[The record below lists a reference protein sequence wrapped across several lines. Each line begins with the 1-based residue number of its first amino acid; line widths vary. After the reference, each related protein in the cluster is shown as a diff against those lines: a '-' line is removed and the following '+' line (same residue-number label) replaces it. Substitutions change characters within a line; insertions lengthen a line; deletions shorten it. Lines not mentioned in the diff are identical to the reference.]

1 MPKSNHAPW
10 STFFQLDAFNVTGEK
25 LMGRQAAGFSYI
37 KALAENNYD
46 TLSFFVKDKSEHE
59 RVISLL
65 KPLLKRNTDLNF
77 IPWSNPSLS
86 EKFGGIFIPEPKL
99 GMHAL
104 LRSKFGH
111 HSHSIVGITHTT
123 ASDSVMDSVADY
135 IVKPVKPWDAIICT
149 SKCVKDTLTMI
160 LENQKDF
167 LKFELNADKF
177 ELPQLPIIP
186 LGINNNEF
194 NYDQSF
200 RDDVRSSLG
209 LKENDIAIIFV
220 GRLSFHAKSHHFPM
234 FAALNE
240 LSKKMNDGGKIHLL
254 LTGWFGNDNIKK
266 IFIDE
271 HKLISPDIICHL
283 IDGRDQQNKYKTFAA
298 GDIFVSLSDN
308 FQETFGLTPL
318 EAMSSG
324 LPVVVSDWNGYR
336 ETVRDEIDGFTIK
349 TRSLPKGY
357 GEDLMYN
364 YRRGIYNYDHYIGCT
379 SQLVSVDID
388 DCIRSL
394 EKLIFSKDLRL
405 KMGKSGKE
413 RAVANFEWKNILKQ
427 YSDLNI
433 ELDDIRL
440 KSKDTSSSKSLQSGV
455 NIDPFLLFKSY
466 PSSVITVK
474 SEVRKSNTI
483 SHLDVNDILSLG
495 SVSFALNGPN
505 NQNNLI
511 DKNNILKIYS
521 ILPNNFIKIEKLI
534 KELNIDESNLLR
546 SIIWM
551 SKYSLLKVKD

>member
-1 MPKSNHAPW
+1 MPNTSHAPW
-10 STFFQLDAFNVTGEK
+10 STFFQLDAYNVSGEK

-59 RVISLL
+59 KVISLV
-65 KPLLKRNTDLNF
+65 KPLLKRKTDLNF
-77 IPWSNPSLS
+77 IPWLNPNLS
-86 EKFGGIFIPEPKL
+86 EKFGGIFVPEPKL

-111 HSHSIVGITHTT
+111 QSHSIVGITHTT

-149 SKCVKDTLTMI
+149 SKCVKDSLTMI

-167 LKFELNADKF
+167 LKFELNANKF

-186 LGINNNEF
+186 LGINNDEF

-200 RDDVRSSLG
+200 REDVRSSLG

-220 GRLSFHAKSHHFPM
+220 GRLSFHAKSHPFPM

-240 LSKKMNDGGKIHLL
+240 LSKKIKNGGKVHLL

-283 IDGRDQQNKYKTFAA
+283 LDGRDQQNKHKTFAA
-298 GDIFVSLSDN
+298 GDIFMSLSDN

-336 ETVRDEIDGFTIK
+336 ETVRDGKDGFTIK
-349 TRSLPKGY
+349 TRSLPKGS

-364 YRRGIYNYDHYIGCT
+364 YRRGIYNYDHYIGYT

-388 DCIRSL
+388 HCIRSL
-394 EKLIFSKDLRL
+394 EKLIFNKELRMR
-405 KMGKSGKE
+405 MGKSGKE
-413 RAVANFEWKNILKQ
+413 RAQTNFEWKKILNQ
-427 YSDLNI
+427 YSDLNE
-433 ELDDIRL
+433 ELNNISL
-440 KSKDTSSSKSLQSGV
+440 NNKDKLASNSLQSGI
-455 NIDPFLLFKSY
+455 NIDPFLLFESY
-466 PSSVITVK
+466 PSSVITIK
-474 SEVRKSNTI
+474 SEIKKSNTI
-483 SHLDVNDILSLG
+483 NHLSINDILSLG

-511 DKNNILKIYS
+511 DKTIILEIYNK
-521 ILPNNFIKIEKLI
+521 LPNHFIKIEQLI
-534 KELNIDESNLLR
+534 EESKIVEKNLLK
-546 SIIWM
+546 SVIWM
-551 SKYSLLKVKD
+551 SKYGLLKVKD

>member
-1 MPKSNHAPW
+1 MPQSNHAPW

-46 TLSFFVKDKSEHE
+46 TLSFFVRDKSEHE
-59 RVISLL
+59 KVISLL
-65 KPLLKRNTDLNF
+65 KPLLKRKTDLNF
-77 IPWSNPSLS
+77 IPWSNPGLS

-194 NYDQSF
+194 NYDQPF

-240 LSKKMNDGGKIHLL
+240 LSKKIKNGGKIHLL

-266 IFIDE
+266 IFVDE

-298 GDIFVSLSDN
+298 GDIFMSLSDN

-336 ETVRDEIDGFTIK
+336 ETVRNEKDGFTVK
-349 TRSLPKGY
+349 TKSLPKGS

-364 YRRGIYNYDHYIGCT
+364 YRRGIYNYDHYIGYT

-388 DCIRSL
+388 DCIHSL
-394 EKLIFSKDLRL
+394 EKLIFSKDLRI

-413 RAVANFEWKNILKQ
+413 RAVKNFEWKNILKQ
-427 YSDLNI
+427 YSDLNE
-433 ELDDIRL
+433 ELNDIRL
-440 KSKDTSSSKSLQSGV
+440 KSKDNSSSKSLQSGI
-455 NIDPFLLFKSY
+455 NIDPFLLFESY
-466 PSSVITVK
+466 PSSVITLK
-474 SEVRKSNTI
+474 SEVKKSNTI
-483 SHLDVNDILSLG
+483 NDLGVNDILNLG

-511 DKNNILKIYS
+511 DKKNILKIYS
-521 ILPNNFIKIEKLI
+521 ILPNDFIKIEKLI
-534 KELNIDESNLLR
+534 KELNIDESNLLK

-551 SKYSLLKVKD
+551 SKYSLLKFKD